1 MVRSYTKELT
11 IDLGF
16 VVQANRAEDLP
27 ETMCVGVR
35 IHGIDPLTAELLP
48 EFDRGDEVPGLM
60 AQQDEED

>member
-16 VVQANRAEDLP
+16 VVQANRDEDLP

-48 EFDRGDEVPGLM
+48 EFDRGDEVPDLM
-60 AQQDEED
+60 AKRDEEG